1 MGSGSSSG
9 SSLSVTL
16 RTACSTHHT
25 QGHWKAPK
33 RVRYTYLQ
41 LAVCSCRPRVG
52 PMQATEL
59 GRAGQGCT
67 AQQADTETR
76 AAAAVTVPSWG
87 PSLPHP

>member
-41 LAVCSCRPRVG
+41 LAVCSCRPRAPDLEPG
-52 PMQATEL
+52 LPAPL
-59 GRAGQGCT
+59 SPALWPAWDPPWARALCVY
-67 AQQADTETR
+67 A
-76 AAAAVTVPSWG
+76 
-87 PSLPHP
+87 